1 MVSDP
6 TQITSKQL
14 DQNPTFITLTSCTDL
29 TLKRS
34 MAHLVKLSEH
44 HLCLCAKVIAT
55 YRKVGRTEQNSDRWA
70 EGLVSTLYDSLYEQG
85 LMWWEGHGLRYLVEN
100 LLCL

>member
-1 MVSDP
+1 
-6 TQITSKQL
+6 
-14 DQNPTFITLTSCTDL
+14 
-29 TLKRS
+29 